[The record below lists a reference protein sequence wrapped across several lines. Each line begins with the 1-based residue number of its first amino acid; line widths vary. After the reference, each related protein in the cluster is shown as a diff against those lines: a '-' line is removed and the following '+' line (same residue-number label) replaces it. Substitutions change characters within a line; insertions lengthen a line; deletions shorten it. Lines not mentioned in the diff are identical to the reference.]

1 MKSGLKRAT
10 LGILLLPLLG
20 AATSCSSPDASS
32 PAAPDAA
39 SQSSSA
45 AKPPTPSS
53 SSSAADG
60 NTGSASDPSAAA
72 PGPEESLPADPGAV
86 VQSPQ
91 PAPEPTFD
99 APQEQFLAGKVPEGT
114 DPNAVL
120 QVGQERCDQLTSA
133 NAVDADS
140 VISELIMNPAPDTA
154 DAIAALCPELLPAL
168 EAAGRGFPDG
178 VFSVGAAAPHS
189 DEPSVEPGTYRA
201 YGAPADCTIS
211 VYAGGGE
218 LIGSYD
224 GSAPVVI
231 DAVAARVES
240 DQCYSWFRA

>member
-10 LGILLLPLLG
+10 LGLLLLPLLG
-20 AATSCSSPDASS
+20 AATSCSSPDDPSS
-32 PAAPDAA
+32 ADPGTG
-39 SQSSSA
+39 SQSSS
-45 AKPPTPSS
+45 PSGPSS
-53 SSSAADG
+53 SSSPPASG
-60 NTGSASDPSAAA
+60 STGSASASSTAA
-72 PGPEESLPADPGAV
+72 PDGEESTSADPGAV

-99 APQEQFLAGKVPEGT
+99 APQEKFLAGKVPEGT

-133 NAVDADS
+133 KAVDADS

-154 DAIAALCPELLPAL
+154 DAIAALCPELLPEL
-168 EAAGRGFPDG
+168 EASGRGFPDG
-178 VFSVGAAAPHS
+178 VFSVGPAAPHG
-189 DEPSVEPGTYRA
+189 DEPSVEPGTYRS
-201 YGAPADCTIS
+201 YGAPAGCTLS

-218 LIGSYD
+218 LMGSHD

-231 DAVAARVES
+231 DAAAARVES